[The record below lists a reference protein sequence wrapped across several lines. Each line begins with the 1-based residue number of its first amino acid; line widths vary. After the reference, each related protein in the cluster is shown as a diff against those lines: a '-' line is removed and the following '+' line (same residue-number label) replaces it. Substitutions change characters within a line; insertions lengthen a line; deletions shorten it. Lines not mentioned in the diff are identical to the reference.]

1 MAAERVADLTVDEF
15 KALIRQT
22 VYEVL
27 DEFYEDDDP
36 DAGLEFKPEV
46 AAYLREAMIAKRPGI
61 PAEEVARRLGIE
73 AWPILSDTPKTPQ
86 TS

>member
-22 VYEVL
+22 LYEVL
-27 DEFYEDDDP
+27 DEFYDDDP

-46 AAYLREAMIAKRPGI
+46 AAYLREALIADRPGI

-73 AWPILSDTPKTPQ
+73 VWPTPSDIPKTPQ
-86 TS
+86 QS